1 MSRGICRG
9 RRFYIG
15 HAAGLWAGAAS
26 PRENLL
32 WWAALRGVDAR
43 AAIEPALSKVRLRGY
58 EDAPCYQ
65 LSAGQQR
72 RVALARLF
80 LTDAPLW
87 ILDEPFTAIDRQGVA
102 ELEQWLVGH
111 AGAGGAVLLT
121 THQPL
126 TLPRACIAQDRAA
139 GRIGVG
145 SRRMAENRLST
156 AAIMAR
162 VIRRDVVLALR
173 RRAEIAN
180 PLLFFLMVCT
190 LFPLGIGP
198 DPKQLAALA
207 PGVLWVVAL
216 LSCLLASDGVFRSD
230 FDDGSLEQML
240 LSPTSLYLLTLAKS
254 IAHWLV
260 TGFAAGAVGTIA
272 GCCCCEVAAHP
283 RCPHVG
289 VEPFAGKYGGIEF
302 YRGNRRGVDGRF
314 AARWLIK
321 LSLIVLPLYI
331 PVLIFG
337 ASAVQAAAEGFSY
350 SGQLAVLGALLALAV
365 PLAPF
370 AIASGARVS
379 CDSLNQLVKS

>member
-1 MSRGICRG
+1 M
-9 RRFYIG
+9 
-15 HAAGLWAGAAS
+15 
-26 PRENLL
+26 
-32 WWAALRGVDAR
+32 
-43 AAIEPALSKVRLRGY
+43 
-58 EDAPCYQ
+58 
-65 LSAGQQR
+65 
-72 RVALARLF
+72 
-80 LTDAPLW
+80 
-87 ILDEPFTAIDRQGVA
+87 A
-102 ELEQWLVGH
+102 EL
-111 AGAGGAVLLT
+111 
-121 THQPL
+121 
-126 TLPRACIAQDRAA
+126 
-139 GRIGVG
+139 
-145 SRRMAENRLST
+145 RLST
-156 AAIMAR
+156 AAIMVR

-260 TGFAAGAVGTIA
+260 TGLPLALLAPLLALLLQLPPVAMLALVLSLLLGTAVLSFIGAIGAALTVGL
-272 GCCCCEVAAHP
+272 
-283 RCPHVG
+283 
-289 VEPFAGKYGGIEF
+289 
-302 YRGNRRGVDGRF
+302 RRGG
-314 AARWLIK
+314 LL

-350 SGQLAVLGALLALAV
+350 SGQLAVLGALLALAL

-379 CDSLNQLVKS
+379 CDS